1 MTFISHPMKD
11 QGMKNLEDHL
21 QKHNIIL
28 TNYQID
34 GINWLLDQELSH
46 NSGGILADDPGLGK
60 TLQMLSLIYLNKK
73 EKTLIVVPKSI
84 LTQWIDTLKS
94 LFKFMNIYVHYG
106 DEKKQDFEILDND
119 FDICITTYYN
129 ILSRHS
135 DSNNILYNQ
144 NIEWHRIIF
153 DEGHILR
160 NKKTHIY
167 CSCKNLFH
175 KDSYIWIVS
184 GTPIQN
190 SDHDM
195 INLLNLVVSDVS
207 DKLENLIK

>member
-1 MTFISHPMKD
+1 
-11 QGMKNLEDHL
+11 
-21 QKHNIIL
+21 
-28 TNYQID
+28 
-34 GINWLLDQELSH
+34 
-46 NSGGILADDPGLGK
+46 
-60 TLQMLSLIYLNKK
+60 
-73 EKTLIVVPKSI
+73 
-84 LTQWIDTLKS
+84 
-94 LFKFMNIYVHYG
+94 MNIYVHYG

-207 DKLENLIK
+207 DKLENLINKYVLRRNKEILFRNNDLQECDIVNIMIPFSTRSEQN